1 MIRKLK
7 KIPKKSKKVKRSL
20 NKDLVDFRKP
30 QLQVLENSKKMMSE
44 SLSKFVKCLS
54 KIKN

>member
-30 QLQVLENSKKMMSE
+30 QLQVLENSKKMTSE
-44 SLSKFVKCLS
+44 SFSKFVKCLS

>member
-7 KIPKKSKKVKRSL
+7 KIPKKSKKVQRSL